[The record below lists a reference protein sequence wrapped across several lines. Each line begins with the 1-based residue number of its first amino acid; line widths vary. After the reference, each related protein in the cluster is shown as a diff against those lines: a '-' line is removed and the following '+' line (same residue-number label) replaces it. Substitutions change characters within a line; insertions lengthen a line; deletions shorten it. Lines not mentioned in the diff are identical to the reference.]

1 MPRAVIVAAKRSAV
15 GKIGGIFRNVLPEV
29 LAAKVI
35 QAVLEECPIPA
46 EEIDDV
52 ILGNVVG
59 PGGNL
64 ARLSALTAGLPVEIP
79 GMTIDRQCGSG
90 LEAIITACRFVQ
102 AGAGNIYIAGGVES
116 TSLAPWKIEKPA
128 SLYSAAAPRIYTRA
142 RFSPDWIGDPEM
154 GIAAENVARVYH
166 VSREEQD
173 EYALRSHQKAVKA
186 QENQLFAEEIVP
198 INNKSQD
205 ECPRPGLTLSL
216 LRALKPVF
224 QEDGMVTAGNACP
237 INDGAA
243 IVLVMSLEKCLEL
256 NLEPV
261 MEFIDSAV
269 AGVDPN
275 LLGIGPV
282 PAVKRLLHRTGI
294 GLQDIDLVEFNEA
307 FASQVIASIR
317 ELGLPEEKVNIH
329 GGALAIG
336 HPYGAS
342 GAIIVTRLFHEIKR
356 DFGETGLAT
365 LGIGGGI
372 GLSALF
378 QRFRS

>member
-243 IVLVMSLEKCLEL
+243 IVLVMSLEKCREL

-261 MEFIDSAV
+261 MEFVDSAV

-294 GLQDIDLVEFNEA
+294 SLQDIDLVEFNEA